1 MITADTQ
8 NAPDW
13 VDLTTPNAQ
22 SAVAFYSQLLGWE
35 METTSTPMGDYH
47 IAKEHGHEV
56 AGLME
61 QGPELE
67 GQPPVWTMYIN
78 VADVDETAGNVIAA
92 GGAVLEPPFDIPDG
106 RVAIAADPSGA
117 MFGIIATPLE
127 HSDQRW
133 FSVSSGAVCWLEL
146 LTRDPSIAELFYSEV
161 FSWKADTDDSTEPSY
176 TIFRLDG
183 DGVAGMMAM
192 PDEVPAEAPSHWM
205 VYFAVDDCEAAELTA
220 IDLGGR
226 VLRTTHEIDM
236 GRFAVLEDREG
247 APFQIMEYRR

>member
-1 MITADTQ
+1 MITADTD

-13 VDLTTPNAQ
+13 VDLTTPDVE

-35 METTSTPMGDYH
+35 MEKTATPMGDYH
-47 IAKEHGHEV
+47 IAKEHGHDV
-56 AGLME
+56 AGLMA
-61 QGPELE
+61 QSPELE

-78 VADVDETAGNVIAA
+78 VADVDETAKKVAEA

-106 RVAIAADPSGA
+106 RVAIAADPTGA

-133 FSVSSGAVCWLEL
+133 FSMTSGAVCWVEL
-146 LTRDPSIAELFYSEV
+146 LTRDQVAAETFYSEA
-161 FSWKADTDDSTEPSY
+161 FSWKAESDDTAEPSY

-183 DGVAGMMAM
+183 DEVAGMMVM

-205 VYFAVDDCEAAELTA
+205 AYFAVDDCEEAEQRA
-220 IDLGGR
+220 VSLGGR
-226 VLRTTHEIDM
+226 VLRTTHEIQL
-236 GRFAVLEDREG
+236 GRFALLEDREG